1 MSRHTVV
8 TPKKIYTYGF
18 DACVPEY
25 FLMSMTSKGNKAYL
39 VGEMSNLS
47 GTAGNLLRELGRLK
61 LVGLVPQDH
70 INFIS
75 MDLPIPQGEHV

>member
-8 TPKKIYTYGF
+8 TPKRTYTYGF

-25 FLMSMTSKGNKAYL
+25 FLMSVTPKGTRAYL
-39 VGEMSNLS
+39 VGEMSSLS
-47 GTAGNLLRELGRLK
+47 GTAGNLLGEFGRLK

-70 INFIS
+70 LNFIS
-75 MDLPIPQGEHV
+75 MDLPIPQGEHL